1 MTTVRWAACHSRG
14 RLGENTCFLTPREGD
29 SEEEEGDV
37 SGSAQEGG
45 RRGLSTQDSGKVKAT
60 RLLER
65 KKDWEGKILHGSTC
79 IFSSHFHVSGEQVG
93 LFLPPPSQPGPSHVN
108 FHRFSITEVIPHWL
122 GIALSPSPPHNLY
135 DYYGLPKLILGLL
148 SNVFYLLLGD
158 ESMVASSAY
167 CVSLPPQIPI

>member
-14 RLGENTCFLTPREGD
+14 RPGENTCFLTFREGD

-37 SGSAQEGG
+37 SGSARKGEGG
-45 RRGLSTQDSGKVKAT
+45 TRALRDSGKVKET
-60 RLLER
+60 RLLEG
-65 KKDWEGKILHGSTC
+65 KKDREKNTSRLC
-79 IFSSHFHVSGEQVG
+79 SHLFLIVPHLKRVG
-93 LFLPPPSQPGPSHVN
+93 LFLPPPSQQAPSHVN
-108 FHRFSITEVIPHWL
+108 FYRFSIMEVIPHWL